1 METPEKSY
9 TIEFGKSSIHEIE
22 FFVDFVC
29 DQLQIN
35 ETYSGNILVAL
46 SEFFNVMNGMYSKE
60 KCVISYSTDY
70 QCIKIV
76 FKPTDNQVVMLLK
89 EEIEIS
95 NVENSSRNASMYLI
109 HSLVDNIEII
119 DDHEVNFIFDISA
132 VHNKVLHQRKNLLT
146 DYFDHSSPKLVNNK

>member
-9 TIEFGKSSIHEIE
+9 TIEFGKSSIHDIE

-46 SEFFNVMNGMYSKE
+46 SEFFNVMNGMYLKE

-70 QCIKIV
+70 QHINIG
-76 FKPTDNQVVMLLK
+76 FKLTDNQIVILL
-89 EEIEIS
+89 
-95 NVENSSRNASMYLI
+95 R
-109 HSLVDNIEII
+109 
-119 DDHEVNFIFDISA
+119 
-132 VHNKVLHQRKNLLT
+132 
-146 DYFDHSSPKLVNNK
+146 